1 MRRPLLTSV
10 TLLAAAAVASCASY
24 SPLPLPR
31 ASELAASVAPGGMSP
46 LDMNAVATLAVLN
59 NPDLT
64 AARAA
69 MHVARAQA
77 FAAGLLPDPQLA
89 YSGDY
94 KMDRD
99 IPPTDPRYPEYD
111 AYGLGLSVDL
121 QALLTHSSL
130 KAAAGAAYEQAR
142 LDLLWQE
149 WQTVAEARTLYV
161 AQSLAAERVAF
172 LAPAER
178 LYAQELERSRRALA
192 AGNATLEQASA
203 DLAVLI
209 DVRTQRGAADRGLSQ
224 AQHALRALLGIRPD
238 VQLPLSSLAP
248 PELPTRAAVQS
259 ALARLAQSRPDLR
272 ALQAGYRAQEA
283 RLRAA
288 VLSQFPDVSIG
299 VTRARDV
306 SDVHTTGFGVT
317 LTLPLFDRGR
327 GNIAIQSATREQLR
341 AGYLARLDQAAA
353 DSGRLWDET
362 RLLDA
367 QLRDL
372 HQRLPRLR
380 ASAES
385 ARRAFQSGDFPAA
398 SYLTLVES
406 YLAAEGTRLELLQD
420 LWSDAIAL
428 ATVLGTQV
436 EPAVGPGATEDAPE
450 GIAPS
455 GAAPGGGAPGARDPA
470 S

>member
-1 MRRPLLTSV
+1 MRRPVLTSLA
-10 TLLAAAAVASCASY
+10 LLAAAAAGCASY
-24 SPLPLPR
+24 APRPLPR
-31 ASELAASVAPGGMSP
+31 ASELAASVGPRGVPP

-64 AARAA
+64 AARAT
-69 MHVARAQA
+69 MHVAAAQA
-77 FAAGLLPDPQLA
+77 FAAGLLPDPQLS

-94 KMDRD
+94 KMDHA

-130 KAAAGAAYEQAR
+130 EAAAGAAYEQTR

-161 AQSLAAERVAF
+161 EQSIAAERLAF
-172 LAPAER
+172 LAPAEQI
-178 LYAQELERSRRALA
+178 YAQELERSRLALA
-192 AGNATLEQASA
+192 AGNATLEQTSA
-203 DLAVLI
+203 ALAVLI
-209 DVRTQRGAADRGLSQ
+209 DVRTRRGAADRSLSQ
-224 AQHALRALLGIRPD
+224 ARHALRALLGVRPD
-238 VQLPLSSLAP
+238 VSLPLSSLAA
-248 PELPTRAAVQS
+248 PELPARAAVQS
-259 ALARLAQSRPDLR
+259 ALARLAESRPDLR

-283 RLRAA
+283 KLRAA

-299 VTRARDV
+299 ITRARDV

-341 AGYLARLDQAAA
+341 AEYLARLDQAVA
-353 DSGRLWDET
+353 DSWRLWEQA
-362 RLLDA
+362 RLLDG
-367 QLRDL
+367 QLRGLDR
-372 HQRLPRLR
+372 RLPPLR
-380 ASAES
+380 ASVES
-385 ARRAFQSGDFPAA
+385 ARRAFQTGNFPAA

-406 YLAAEGTRLELLQD
+406 YLGAEAIRLDLLQD
-420 LWSDAIAL
+420 LWSDSIAL

-436 EPAVGPGATEDAPE
+436 EPGGPGATDRAP
-450 GIAPS
+450 
-455 GAAPGGGAPGARDPA
+455 
-470 S
+470 

>member
-1 MRRPLLTSV
+1 MRRPLTTSAW
-10 TLLAAAAVASCASY
+10 LAAVAVAVAVAIAGCASY
-24 SPLPLPR
+24 SPLPLPH
-31 ASELAASVAPGGMSP
+31 ASELAASVAPRGVSP

-77 FAAGLLPDPQLA
+77 FAAGLLPDPQLT

-94 KMDRD
+94 KMDGN

-111 AYGLGLSVDL
+111 AYGLALSVDL

-130 KAAAGAAYEQAR
+130 KTAASSTYGQAR

-161 AQSLAAERVAF
+161 EQSIAAERLAF

-178 LYAQELERSRRALA
+178 IYSQELERSRRALA
-192 AGNATLEQASA
+192 AGNATLEQTSA
-203 DLAVLI
+203 DLAVVI
-209 DVRTQRGAADRGLSQ
+209 EVRTQRGAADRTLSQ
-224 AQHALRALLGIRPD
+224 AQHALRALLGVQPD
-238 VQLPLSSLAP
+238 VTLPLSSLAP
-248 PELPTRAAVQS
+248 PELPARAAVQS
-259 ALARLAQSRPDLR
+259 ALARLPQSRPDLR
-272 ALQAGYRAQEA
+272 ALQAGYRAQEEK
-283 RLRAA
+283 LRAA

-306 SDVHTTGFGVT
+306 SDVHTTGFGIT
-317 LTLPLFDRGR
+317 LTLPIFDRGR
-327 GNIAIQSATREQLR
+327 GSIAIQSATREQLH
-341 AGYLARLDQAAA
+341 AEYLVRLDQADA
-353 DSGRLWDET
+353 DAWRLWDEA
-362 RLLDA
+362 RLLDS
-367 QLRDL
+367 QLQALD
-372 HQRLPRLR
+372 QRLPGLR
-380 ASAES
+380 ESVDS
-385 ARRAFQSGDFPAA
+385 ARRAFDSGNFPAA

-406 YLAAEGTRLELLQD
+406 YLGAEATHLELLHD
-420 LWSDAIAL
+420 LWTDSIAL

-436 EPAVGPGATEDAPE
+436 EPDTTRLAPNAN
-450 GIAPS
+450 APR
-455 GAAPGGGAPGARDPA
+455 GTARA

>member
-10 TLLAAAAVASCASY
+10 VLLATAAAAGCAGY

-31 ASELAASVAPGGMSP
+31 SSELAASVGPRTVPP
-46 LDMNAVATLAVLN
+46 LDMNAVATLAILN

-69 MHVARAQA
+69 LHVAGAQA
-77 FAAGLLPDPQLA
+77 FAAGLLPDPQFT

-94 KMDRD
+94 KMDGNVA
-99 IPPTDPRYPEYD
+99 PSDPRYPEYD

-121 QALLTHSSL
+121 QALLTHSST

-161 AQSLAAERVAF
+161 EQSVAAERVAF

-178 LYAQELERSRRALA
+178 IYDQELERSRHALA
-192 AGNATLEQASA
+192 AGNVTLEQTSA

-209 DVRTQRGAADRGLSQ
+209 DVRTQRGTADRSLSE
-224 AQHALRALLGIRPD
+224 AQHALRALVGVRPD
-238 VQLPLSSLAP
+238 VKLSLRSLAP
-248 PELPTRAAVQS
+248 PRLPARAAIEA
-259 ALARLAQSRPDLR
+259 ALARLPRVRPDLR

-283 RLRAA
+283 KLRAA

-299 VTRARDV
+299 ITRARDV

-327 GNIAIQSATREQLR
+327 GNIAIQRATREQLR
-341 AGYLARLDQAAA
+341 AEYLARLDLSTA
-353 DSGRLWDET
+353 DAWRLWEET
-362 RLLDA
+362 RLLEA
-367 QLRDL
+367 QLRSLDE
-372 HQRLPRLR
+372 RLPQLR
-380 ASAES
+380 ASAER
-385 ARRAFQSGDFPAA
+385 ARRAFESGNFPAA
-398 SYLTLVES
+398 SYLTLVEA
-406 YLAAEGTRLELLQD
+406 YVGAEGTRLELLED
-420 LWSDAIAL
+420 LWSDSIAL

-436 EPAVGPGATEDAPE
+436 EPEGVAPRQ
-450 GIAPS
+450 PDRRS
-455 GAAPGGGAPGARDPA
+455 
-470 S
+470 